1 LRVDREHVAVESLV
15 AGEGGTEIEAGS
27 DVLTRLKPQFASFRI
42 GQIHEGLHR
51 RAQGCEAADAY
62 RRKRRLREKFASTSG
77 VGEDRRKFAGA
88 CFHQCD
94 GKTFPAGS
102 ENEGV

>member
-15 AGEGGTEIEAGS
+15 AGKGGIEIEAGS
-27 DVLTRLKPQFASFRI
+27 DVLTRLEPQFASFRM

-51 RAQGCEAADAY
+51 CAQGCEAADGY
-62 RRKRRLREKFASTSG
+62 RRKRRVREQFASTSG